1 MLKNTTLYLFIF
13 LTVLNII
20 HANPSKG
27 QWKQFVYT
35 DGLSSNY
42 IFDVEK
48 DEHDRIWIGTQN
60 GVTLID
66 GSNIKKYG
74 ADDGLPAA
82 NIVKVVS
89 LNNTI
94 YAATSSKGIY
104 VLKNDSFGKSTIVKG
119 SDLYTMARVGDQLFV
134 STNLENILFDGSDVS
149 FMGKGFPNAKVRD
162 VFTGNGK
169 SLYAAENK
177 IIQKNKN
184 SYVSKSV
191 DFPSTKTKIQALLV
205 VGDIEYYGTNQGL
218 WSRAGDGDLKLI
230 KNINVL
236 SLDQLQSGDILVGSK
251 KGLYYLSSGR
261 LKQYRPSGDAHAALN
276 NTPIR
281 GIDVISA
288 NEVWYSTF
296 GMGLYLHDPGTF
308 ITVGSADGLDTGGM
322 VYDLAADNGKI
333 YIATGNGL
341 FTYKNGRV
349 TGHYTTADGLPS
361 NKVLDMDMDSKG
373 TLWLATA
380 KGLSKFN
387 GSGFQNYRKK
397 DGLPSS
403 LVTAVHV
410 DRKDNSRV
418 WTGSTSSGLTRFDA
432 QGFFTFAV
440 QDGLPSNNI
449 QDIAQVDNGDLVIA
463 CYNAGIVTYN
473 GKRFKLFD
481 DGLEDKRVI
490 SIALGPAN
498 EIWVGTESA
507 GIGVLEGNSFRMI
520 RDSDGLGH
528 NELFSLYN
536 DGSRMWAGTFGG
548 GVSCFAEGTWF
559 TMNESDGLNSNSI
572 GAIVAINSNQVVIG
586 GKKGISIFTIDN
598 TSFTLS
604 IDNIVT
610 PKADLS
616 LKDVIENP
624 VAGIKRD
631 RFYIHANPMMYKP
644 AGTEIKYRTRMGK
657 AGEDE
662 KDQWSTLQSSPQIS
676 YTADNIGSYKLE
688 IQAVDNRVSFSDIV
702 TIPFKI
708 SRVWYLDPKTAV
720 PFWGSIILLIG
731 FSSVTYINYRKKSKE
746 AQELRDAEIERQQA
760 EMEEAREFQQAML
773 PKEMPSTDDYEMVGF
788 QQTATEVGGDFYDFI
803 QKEDGKWIAI
813 CGDATGHGLTSG
825 NVVSITKTAMSA
837 LVEEEPVATLDSL
850 NKTLLKMN
858 IGLNRMCLNIA
869 NIGKDSIQFS
879 SAGMPPAYYY
889 SAEKG
894 ELEEVLV
901 GALPLGSFPGAI
913 HMEQEI
919 SFKDKGDILVM
930 MSDGLPEA
938 ENIGDEMVGYE
949 RTEEKIRSLADRS
962 AEEIKDGLVE
972 LCNSWLEGHAELKDD
987 MTFVI
992 IKKK

>member
-1 MLKNTTLYLFIF
+1 MIKRITLSIFILFN
-13 LTVLNII
+13 VLNYIF
-20 HANPSKG
+20 ADPSKG
-27 QWKQFVYT
+27 KWKQFIYT

-42 IFDVEK
+42 IFDVKK
-48 DEHDRIWIGTQN
+48 DNNDKIWIGTQN

-74 ADDGLPAA
+74 AADGLPAA
-82 NIVKVVS
+82 DIVKIVS

-104 VLKNDSFGKSTIVKG
+104 VLNNDYFEKSTIVQG
-119 SDLYTMARVGDQLFV
+119 SELYTMAKVGDQLFV
-134 STNLENILFDGSDVS
+134 STNLENVLFDGSDVS
-149 FMGKGFPNAKVRD
+149 FMGKGFPNAGVRD
-162 VFTGNGK
+162 VFTVDGQTW
-169 SLYAAENK
+169 YATENK

-184 SYVSKSV
+184 SFVSNSV
-191 DFPSTKTKIQALLV
+191 EFPSRKTKIQALLV
-205 VGDIEYYGTNQGL
+205 VDDIEYFGTNQGL
-218 WSRAGDGDLKLI
+218 WSRNGKGNLKRL

-236 SLDQLQSGDILVGSK
+236 SLDQLKSGDILVGSK
-251 KGLYYLSSGR
+251 KGLYYLRSGK
-261 LKQYRPSGDAHAALN
+261 LKQYRPSGEDHAPLN

-281 GIDVISA
+281 GIEVISS

-308 ITVGSADGLDTGGM
+308 INFGVIDGLDTGGM
-322 VYDLAADNGKI
+322 VYDLATDKGKV

-341 FTYKNGRV
+341 FIYKNSRI
-349 TGHYTTADGLPS
+349 TDHYTTADGLPS

-373 TLWLATA
+373 KLWMATA
-380 KGLSKFN
+380 KGLSHFT
-387 GSGFQNYRKK
+387 GSGFKNYNRK
-397 DGLPSS
+397 DGLPSN
-403 LVTAVHV
+403 LVTAVHI
-410 DRKDNSRV
+410 DHKDDTRI
-418 WTGSTSSGLTRFDA
+418 WTGSTSSGVTRFDA
-432 QGFFTFAV
+432 KGFFTFSV

-449 QDIAQVDNGDLVIA
+449 QDIKQADNGDLVIA
-463 CYNAGIVTYN
+463 CYSKGVVNYD
-473 GKRFKLFD
+473 GKSFKLFD
-481 DGLEDKRVI
+481 DGLDDKRVI
-490 SIALGPAN
+490 SIALGPDN
-498 EIWVGTESA
+498 EIWAGTESA

-548 GVSCFAEGTWF
+548 GVSCFVEGTWF

-572 GAIVAINSNQVVIG
+572 GAIVSINPNQVVIG

-598 TSFTLS
+598 KPFTLS

-616 LKDVIENP
+616 IKDLTDNP
-624 VAGIKRD
+624 VAGITRD
-631 RFYIHANPMMYKP
+631 RFYIHANPMMYKT
-644 AGTEIKYRTRMGK
+644 AGAEIKYRTRIGK
-657 AGEDE
+657 TGEDGLDE
-662 KDQWSTLQSSPQIS
+662 WSTLQSSPQIS
-676 YTADNIGSYKLE
+676 YTAENVGSYKLE

-746 AQELRDAEIERQQA
+746 AQELKEAEIARQQA

-773 PKEMPSTDDYEMVGF
+773 PIEMPSTDDYEMIGF
-788 QQTATEVGGDFYDFI
+788 QQTATEVGGDFFDFV
-803 QKEDGKWIAI
+803 QKDDGKWIAI

-850 NKTLLKMN
+850 NKTLLQMN

-879 SAGMPPAYYY
+879 SAGMPPAYHY
-889 SAEKG
+889 SAET
-894 ELEEVLV
+894 ETLEEILV
-901 GALPLGSFPGAI
+901 GALPLGSFPEAI
-913 HMEQEI
+913 HMMQEVP
-919 SFKDKGDILVM
+919 FKNKGDLLIM

-938 ENIGDEMVGYE
+938 ENVNDEMVGYE
-949 RTEEKIRSLADRS
+949 RTEEEIRSLATKS
-962 AEEIKDGLVE
+962 VEEIKDGLVD
-972 LCNSWLEGHAELKDD
+972 LCDRWLDGHTELKDD

-992 IKKK
+992 IKRK